1 MRFST
6 QQLVIDTAR
15 ALIFIAV
22 LVVPMFATQVGQ
34 QQQTNVNPHRVTASA
49 THLRAAQPVTHVAH
63 SN

>member
-6 QQLVIDTAR
+6 QQLVIDTAC

-34 QQQTNVNPHRVTASA
+34 QQTDVNPHRATASA

-63 SN
+63 SI